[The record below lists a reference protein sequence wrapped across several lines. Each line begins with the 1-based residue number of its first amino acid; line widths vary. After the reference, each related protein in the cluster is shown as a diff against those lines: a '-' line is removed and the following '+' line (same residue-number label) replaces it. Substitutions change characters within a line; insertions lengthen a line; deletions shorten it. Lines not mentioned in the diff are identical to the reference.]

1 MDIKITADRPTSDIP
16 IAINF
21 NTSSTINFL
30 DLSFSAIVFSINYP
44 KTINQIIIKTNGKT
58 TLPKGLALSNSNDI
72 FGLLIQLF
80 KNLYKS
86 VTTKAAVAARIK
98 YKSISGIWD
107 KYKVHSHDLQS
118 WSVRIQG

>member
-16 IAINF
+16 ISINF

-58 TLPKGLALSNSNDI
+58 TLPKGLVLSNSNDI

-86 VTTKAAVAARIK
+86 VTTKAAIAARIK
-98 YKSISGIWD
+98 YKSISGI
-107 KYKVHSHDLQS
+107 
-118 WSVRIQG
+118 

>member
-1 MDIKITADRPTSDIP
+1 MTDRPTSDIP

-21 NTSSTINFL
+21 NISSIINFL
-30 DLSFSAIVFSINYP
+30 DLSFSAIKYSINYP
-44 KTINQIIIKTNGKT
+44 KTMNQIIIKINGKT

-86 VTTKAAVAARIK
+86 ETTNTAIAARIK
-98 YKSISGIWD
+98 YKTISGI
-107 KYKVHSHDLQS
+107 
-118 WSVRIQG
+118 

>member
-30 DLSFSAIVFSINYP
+30 DLSFSAIGFSINYP

-58 TLPKGLALSNSNDI
+58 TLPKGLALSNSKDI

-86 VTTKAAVAARIK
+86 VTTKAAIAARIK
-98 YKSISGIWD
+98 YKTISGIRG
-107 KYKVHSHDLQS
+107 KYKMHSHDLQS
-118 WSVRIQG
+118 